1 MTPAA
6 RRLASLL
13 TEGGPQAGAK
23 PLAQTGAP
31 VGTKHPVGIQPPAGS
46 GLLRLAAARPAI
58 GWMALILVLAPATVG
73 CGGTDE
79 EVPKIVLSQDAGVAL
94 EAGPAPTGV
103 EATPAGT
110 DVTGLAYELFEG
122 GTRTLGHYRG
132 RPLVVNFFAAWC
144 PPCVAEMPEFQAV
157 FEQLG
162 GEVAFL
168 GLSQD
173 RTAEEALDLV
183 ARTGVGYDI
192 GWDPDLE
199 ACSEVG
205 GMAMPTTAFVTAE
218 GELAEVYSGV
228 LNEQA
233 LLEHIDR
240 IRG

>member
-6 RRLASLL
+6 RQS
-13 TEGGPQAGAK
+13 
-23 PLAQTGAP
+23 
-31 VGTKHPVGIQPPAGS
+31 
-46 GLLRLAAARPAI
+46 ARPAV
-58 GWMALILVLAPATVG
+58 GWMALICVLAAATVG

-79 EVPKIVLSQDAGVAL
+79 EVPKIVLSQDAGVTL
-94 EAGPAPTGV
+94 EAAPAPTGI
-103 EATPAGT
+103 EAAPAGA

-173 RTAEEALDLV
+173 RTAEEALGLV

-199 ACSEVG
+199 AFSEVG
-205 GMAMPTTAFVTAE
+205 GMAMPTTAFINAE

-233 LLEHIDR
+233 LLERIDR

>member
-1 MTPAA
+1 
-6 RRLASLL
+6 
-13 TEGGPQAGAK
+13 
-23 PLAQTGAP
+23 
-31 VGTKHPVGIQPPAGS
+31 
-46 GLLRLAAARPAI
+46 
-58 GWMALILVLAPATVG
+58 MALILVLVPATVG
-73 CGGTDE
+73 CGDSDE
-79 EVPKIVLSQDAGVAL
+79 EVPKIVLSQDAVVVLEEAAVASSPDPAAPAAASPS
-94 EAGPAPTGV
+94 AGAV
-103 EATPAGT
+103 LAGR
-110 DVTGLAYELFEG
+110 DITGLAYELFEG

-157 FEQLG
+157 YEELG

-173 RTAEEALDLV
+173 RAAEEALDLV

-199 ACSEVG
+199 TFSEVG

-218 GELAEVYSGV
+218 GKLAEVYSGV

-233 LLEHIDR
+233 LLDR
-240 IRG
+240 IDQIRS

>member
-6 RRLASLL
+6 
-13 TEGGPQAGAK
+13 
-23 PLAQTGAP
+23 
-31 VGTKHPVGIQPPAGS
+31 H
-46 GLLRLAAARPAI
+46 RPARSAAS
-58 GWMALILVLAPATVG
+58 WTVLILALAGATVG
-73 CGGTDE
+73 CGGTAE

-94 EAGPAPTGV
+94 EADAALPGAGAV
-103 EATPAGT
+103 PAGRNI
-110 DVTGLAYELFEG
+110 TGLAYELFEG

-157 FEQLG
+157 YEELG

-173 RTAEEALDLV
+173 RAAEEALDLV
-183 ARTGVGYDI
+183 ARTGVSYDI

-199 ACSEVG
+199 TFSEVG

-218 GELAEVYSGV
+218 GKLAEVYSGV
-228 LNEQA
+228 LDEQA
-233 LLEHIDR
+233 LLDR
-240 IRG
+240 IDQIRS

>member
-6 RRLASLL
+6 RQS
-13 TEGGPQAGAK
+13 
-23 PLAQTGAP
+23 AQ
-31 VGTKHPVGIQPPAGS
+31 PA
-46 GLLRLAAARPAI
+46 AI
-58 GWMALILVLAPATVG
+58 WMALIFVLAAATVG
-73 CGGTDE
+73 CGSTDE

-94 EAGPAPTGV
+94 EAAPAPTGV

-132 RPLVVNFFAAWC
+132 RSLVVNFFAAWC

-157 FEQLG
+157 YEELG

-173 RTAEEALDLV
+173 RTAEEALGLV

-199 ACSEVG
+199 AFSEVG

-233 LLEHIDR
+233 LLERIDR

>member
-1 MTPAA
+1 MAGLEA
-6 RRLASLL
+6 R
-13 TEGGPQAGAK
+13 
-23 PLAQTGAP
+23 
-31 VGTKHPVGIQPPAGS
+31 
-46 GLLRLAAARPAI
+46 
-58 GWMALILVLAPATVG
+58 WMALILLAAAAGG
-73 CGGTDE
+73 CGGSNNAADTDDG
-79 EVPKIVLSQDAGVAL
+79 PKIVLSQDAGVTL
-94 EAGPAPTGV
+94 EEDAAPATDPSGS
-103 EATPAGT
+103 EAAPAGR

-144 PPCVAEMPEFQAV
+144 PPCIAEMPEFQAV

-173 RTAEEALDLV
+173 RTPAEALDLV
-183 ARTGVGYDI
+183 TRTGVDYDI

-199 ACSEVG
+199 VFSEIG

-218 GELAEVYSGV
+218 GGLAEVYSGV

-233 LLEHIDR
+233 LLERINR